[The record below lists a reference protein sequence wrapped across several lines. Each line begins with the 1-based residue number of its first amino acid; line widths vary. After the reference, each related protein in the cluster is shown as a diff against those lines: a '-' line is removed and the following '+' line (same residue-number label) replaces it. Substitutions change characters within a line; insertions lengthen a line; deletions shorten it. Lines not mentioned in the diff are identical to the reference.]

1 MAENSR
7 LGHKRE
13 VQTTKHS
20 KTGLK
25 TKLFLKVREQIK
37 LEISHRGDH
46 LKGER
51 PAAWLSS
58 AISLS
63 ITAFDVCHI
72 GLEAKA
78 SSEDLWMQFQTEP
91 PCGVAAGTD
100 REID

>member
-1 MAENSR
+1 MAENSQ
-7 LGHKRE
+7 LGHKRV

-20 KTGLK
+20 KTDLK

-51 PAAWLSS
+51 LAAWLSS

-63 ITAFDVCHI
+63 IIAFDVCHI
-72 GLEAKA
+72 ELKAK
-78 SSEDLWMQFQTEP
+78 DLWMQFQTEP

-100 REID
+100 REMD